1 MEPFIREWVLI
12 YDPQYDQEKFM
23 NRDQDKQ
30 PRDPKHGGQQQ
41 QGNPAPRPGQDQQ
54 GGDTR
59 NPGQH
64 QQQNPNVND
73 ENKDRVA
80 PAK

>member
-1 MEPFIREWVLI
+1 
-12 YDPQYDQEKFM
+12 M
-23 NRDQDKQ
+23 NRDPEKQ
-30 PRDPKHGGQQQ
+30 PRDPKQGGQQQ
-41 QGNPAPRPGQDQQ
+41 QGNPTPRPGQDQQ

-64 QQQNPNVND
+64 QQQDPNVND

>member
-1 MEPFIREWVLI
+1 
-12 YDPQYDQEKFM
+12 M
-23 NRDQDKQ
+23 NRDHEKQ
-30 PRDPKHGGQQQ
+30 PRDPKQGGQHQQQ
-41 QGNPAPRPGQDQQ
+41 QGNPTPRPGQDQQ